1 MSLNLTTLNNYEI
14 IKNLEG
20 ETTLILHFLKI
31 ETPSFFSEQIEEQIL
46 ELGYNYKAN
55 IGPIVFD
62 INATPIKRGCSLSCS
77 FSYCATLPC
86 ARCLENVLVKGDTS
100 FTVQIKQKSPNNLI
114 SEEID
119 VKDEEIDEIF
129 LDEDYFETKNLV
141 TEQLILLLPEKVL
154 CNENCKGICPICG
167 ANRNL
172 TQCNCETTV
181 DPRWAPLSKC
191 LNKQKE

>member
-1 MSLNLTTLNNYEI
+1 MNKYEI

-55 IGPIVFD
+55 VAPIVFD

-77 FSYCATLPC
+77 FSYSVTLPC
-86 ARCLENVLVKGDTS
+86 ARCLENVNVKGDIS
-100 FTVQIKQKSPNNLI
+100 FTLEVKQKSPNNVV

-119 VKDEEIDEIF
+119 ITEEEIDQIL
-129 LDEDYFETKNLV
+129 LDEDFLETKDLV
-141 TEQLILLLPEKVL
+141 KEQLILLLPEKVL
-154 CNENCKGICPICG
+154 CSENCKGICPSCG
-167 ANRNL
+167 ENRNL
-172 TQCNCETTV
+172 IQCNCETTV
-181 DPRWAPLSKC
+181 DPRWAPLSK
-191 LNKQKE
+191 LLK